1 MGLMDLLQQALNGN
15 SNSNSNTNGNN
26 NAETHFDQVA
36 KQASPDQMAD
46 GLAATMRSKDTPP
59 FSEMVSRMFG
69 QSSPTQQAGLLNR
82 ILTALGPTAAA
93 ALAGGALG
101 KVLPAGQS
109 QVTPEQAAQLSPAQ
123 VSAIAGE
130 AEQTHPG
137 VVDQVS
143 QFYAEHS
150 GLIKVLGGAAL
161 AVALARMKNNLDNPR

>member
-15 SNSNSNTNGNN
+15 SNTNTNTNTNG
-26 NAETHFDQVA
+26 NAETHFDEVA
-36 KQASPDQMAD
+36 KQASPGQMAD

-59 FSEMVSRMFG
+59 FSEMVSKMFG
-69 QSSPTQQAGLLNR
+69 QSSPTQQAGVLNQ
-82 ILTALGPTAAA
+82 ILAALGPAAAA

-101 KVLPAGQS
+101 KILPAGQS

-123 VSAIAGE
+123 VSAIAAE
-130 AEQTHPG
+130 AEQSHPG

-161 AVALARMKNNLDNPR
+161 AVVLARMKNNLDNPR